1 MAEITPDMEAWIE
14 ANPAPPLTPEQERRT
29 GLLIR
34 AALEQPA
41 AADPTHPTHPDHQEA
56 EAS

>member
-41 AADPTHPTHPDHQEA
+41 AADPT
-56 EAS
+56 